1 MEHLIYKDP
10 ILKCNKINTAIIHL
24 INIYYHEKEI
34 FILLTASLVVSSC
47 VDNEDIYKNPDNSK
61 KDQVLTLSKY
71 PQKVIDIET
80 GSKEH
85 LALLNATTRSTF
97 LIKDSVG
104 RIKKVIHS
112 YMKQMNTVQQPIQ

>member
-1 MEHLIYKDP
+1 MK
-10 ILKCNKINTAIIHL
+10 
-24 INIYYHEKEI
+24 KEI

-97 LIKDSVG
+97 LIKDSVWPD
-104 RIKKVIHS
+104 KK

>member
-1 MEHLIYKDP
+1 MKIYTK
-10 ILKCNKINTAIIHL
+10 
-24 INIYYHEKEI
+24 
-34 FILLTASLVVSSC
+34 S
-47 VDNEDIYKNPDNSK
+47 PDNSK

>member
-1 MEHLIYKDP
+1 MK
-10 ILKCNKINTAIIHL
+10 
-24 INIYYHEKEI
+24 KEI

-80 GSKEH
+80 GRNRAGEKSDRRH
-85 LALLNATTRSTF
+85 TG
-97 LIKDSVG
+97 SV
-104 RIKKVIHS
+104 
-112 YMKQMNTVQQPIQ
+112 T

>member
-1 MEHLIYKDP
+1 MIYKDP

-104 RIKKVIHS
+104 RIKRSFTHI
-112 YMKQMNTVQQPIQ
+112 

>member
-1 MEHLIYKDP
+1 MK
-10 ILKCNKINTAIIHL
+10 
-24 INIYYHEKEI
+24 KEI

-80 GSKEH
+80 GSKH
-85 LALLNATTRSTF
+85 FALLTATPRSTF
-97 LIKDSVG
+97 SLRIVFG